1 MHLKNQEDPDS
12 PNNLAD
18 LKPSMRL
25 EGTVTKVEL
34 IGAFVDVG
42 VEHDGFIHISMLKK
56 DPVNRVE
63 DVVQEGQQV
72 EVWVRRVDPNADRL
86 ELTMIRPVQLKWKDI
101 KPGKKFKG
109 KVVRIENFGAFV
121 DIGAERPGLVHVS
134 ELSPDYISS
143 PTDIVQVGDQVEVS
157 VIDTD
162 RKKRQIRL
170 SMKVMIS
177 DVEDNEEIDQEV
189 PTAME
194 FALRQALQESDQ
206 GKPGPPSKPRHSPGS
221 EKSELDDILTRTLK
235 QRVPTASSSE

>member
-1 MHLKNQEDPDS
+1 
-12 PNNLAD
+12 
-18 LKPSMRL
+18 
-25 EGTVTKVEL
+25 
-34 IGAFVDVG
+34 
-42 VEHDGFIHISMLKK
+42 
-56 DPVNRVE
+56 
-63 DVVQEGQQV
+63 
-72 EVWVRRVDPNADRL
+72 
-86 ELTMIRPVQLKWKDI
+86 
-101 KPGKKFKG
+101 
-109 KVVRIENFGAFV
+109 
-121 DIGAERPGLVHVS
+121 
-134 ELSPDYISS
+134 
-143 PTDIVQVGDQVEVS
+143 VQVGDQVEVS

-206 GKPGPPSKPRHSPGS
+206 GETEPKPRHSPGS